1 MNNFKQWAEAWNDFW
16 FSPRDPLTLASM
28 RIFVG
33 LIVFYTHLVW
43 TLELSTFLGHDGLL
57 PSEYRHVLF
66 GNAFG
71 WSHLDWVPSS
81 ALMAVHVA
89 GLIVVLMFTL
99 GFLTRW
105 TAVLTALLVISYANR
120 GTGALFGLDQINAFL
135 CMYLAIGN
143 SGARLSIDSI
153 RSRGKIRRSTDSS
166 QSNDLKANPT
176 GQGRAV
182 ANQLAPLYAKH
193 RVWNNIAT
201 RLIQIHMCIVYLFAA
216 IGKLQGESWFTGEAI
231 WRAFASREYQTIDMT
246 WLADHMWL
254 VAIMT
259 LVALA
264 WELAYPALIWP
275 RLSRPLML
283 VIAVLIHLGIGLCMG
298 MLTFGLIMIVGNL
311 AFVEPESIRGWLRLK
326 STDA

>member
-1 MNNFKQWAEAWNDFW
+1 MSYFKQWSDAWNDFW
-16 FSPRDPLTLASM
+16 FSPRDPITLAAM
-28 RIFVG
+28 RILVG
-33 LIVFYTHLVW
+33 SIVFYTHLVW

-57 PSEYRHVLF
+57 PSEYRRVLF

-81 ALMAVHVA
+81 ALMAVHIF

-99 GFLTRW
+99 GFLTRY

-143 SGARLSIDSI
+143 SGALLSLDSI
-153 RSRGKIRRSTDSS
+153 RRRAKFRKMANGTGADDSTEDP
-166 QSNDLKANPT
+166 A
-176 GQGRAV
+176 GQGRADG
-182 ANQLAPLYAKH
+182 NQLEPT
-193 RVWNNIAT
+193 VNQWIWSNIAT
-201 RLIQIHMCIVYLFAA
+201 RLIQVHMCIVYLFAA

-231 WRAFASREYQTIDMT
+231 WRALASREYQTIDMT

-254 VAIMT
+254 VAVMT

-283 VIAVLIHLGIGLCMG
+283 GIAVLVHLGIGLCMG

-311 AFVEPESIRGWLRLK
+311 AFIEPKVLRSWLRLK
-326 STDA
+326 FAG

>member
-1 MNNFKQWAEAWNDFW
+1 MNYLKQWADAWNGFW
-16 FSPRDPLTLASM
+16 FSLRDSFTLAVM
-28 RIFVG
+28 RILVG
-33 LIVFYTHLVW
+33 SIVFYTHLVW

-71 WSHLDWVPSS
+71 WSHLDWIPSS
-81 ALMAVHVA
+81 ALMIVHIL

-99 GFLTRW
+99 GLLTRW
-105 TAVLTALLVISYANR
+105 TAILTALLVISYANR

-143 SGARLSIDSI
+143 PGACLSLDSI
-153 RSRGKIRRSTDSS
+153 RRRTIAGKVADTTARNESV
-166 QSNDLKANPT
+166 

-182 ANQLAPLYAKH
+182 VNRISPDTVNQQI
-193 RVWNNIAT
+193 WNNIAT
-201 RLIQIHMCIVYLFAA
+201 RLIQVHMCVVYLFAA

-231 WRAFASREYQTIDMT
+231 WRALASHEYQTIDMT

-254 VAIMT
+254 VAMIT

-283 VIAVLIHLGIGLCMG
+283 VLAILIHLGIGLCMG

-311 AFVEPESIRGWLRLK
+311 AFVEPVALRSWLRM
-326 STDA
+326 SEQAR